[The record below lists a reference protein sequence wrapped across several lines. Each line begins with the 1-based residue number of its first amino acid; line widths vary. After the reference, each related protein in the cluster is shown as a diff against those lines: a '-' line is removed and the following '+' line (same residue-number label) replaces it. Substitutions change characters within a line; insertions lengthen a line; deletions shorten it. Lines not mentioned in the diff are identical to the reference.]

1 MLRPYELVAEPFCVD
16 PHWTQAVADVSSKE
30 LMDTDTGNPALDTL
44 KLLIAGGVLLGG
56 IFGYYYYSDVSVL
69 IRAIGVL
76 LAFALGVVV
85 ALQSV
90 RGQEFLKFVQGARV
104 ELRKV
109 VWPTREETIQTTITV
124 MVFALI
130 MGVFFWLLDMFLL
143 YATRLLTG
151 QGG

>member
-1 MLRPYELVAEPFCVD
+1 
-16 PHWTQAVADVSSKE
+16 
-30 LMDTDTGNPALDTL
+30 MDTKADAGIAAFDTL
-44 KLLIAGGVLLGG
+44 KLLVAGSILLGG

-85 ALQSV
+85 ALQST
-90 RGQEFLKFVQGARV
+90 RGQAFVRFVQGARL

-109 VWPTREETIQTTITV
+109 VWPTREETIQTSVTV
-124 MVFALI
+124 LVFTLI
-130 MGVFFWLLDMFLL
+130 MAVFFWLLDIFLL
-143 YATRLLTG
+143 WFTRMLIG

>member
-1 MLRPYELVAEPFCVD
+1 
-16 PHWTQAVADVSSKE
+16 
-30 LMDTDTGNPALDTL
+30 MDTKADAGIAAFDTL
-44 KLLIAGGVLLGG
+44 KLLVAGSILLGG

-85 ALQSV
+85 ALQST
-90 RGQEFLKFVQGARV
+90 RGQAFVRFVQGARL

-109 VWPTREETIQTTITV
+109 VWPTREETIQTTVTV
-124 MVFALI
+124 LVFTLI
-130 MGVFFWLLDMFLL
+130 MAVFFWLLDIFLL
-143 YATRLLTG
+143 WFTRMLIG